1 MRSCQVLARMLPR
14 RVGISLRV
22 FDASRNSP
30 SDPRRGWHRTIV
42 PPDHRPIVSSGIHT
56 RRFRRDGSTLENWRG
71 RSRSWCV
78 SRRSSLRH
86 VCNVTGRSGEIA
98 PRLDDRRGRD
108 PRRRR
113 RRRREAE
120 EKISVSMFPPRRKNG
135 TEGRGEEG
143 KTSLTPGKKENTP
156 DGRKTEHT
164 RGEKLL
170 HGRRPR
176 CTSTKQKKGERGAA
190 LYVYVDAFVGR
201 GMRHGR
207 SHTLRHPFTNAYWLI
222 SEDHGSLERNTPAEV

>member
-1 MRSCQVLARMLPR
+1 
-14 RVGISLRV
+14 
-22 FDASRNSP
+22 
-30 SDPRRGWHRTIV
+30 
-42 PPDHRPIVSSGIHT
+42 
-56 RRFRRDGSTLENWRG
+56 
-71 RSRSWCV
+71 
-78 SRRSSLRH
+78 
-86 VCNVTGRSGEIA
+86 
-98 PRLDDRRGRD
+98 
-108 PRRRR
+108 
-113 RRRREAE
+113 
-120 EKISVSMFPPRRKNG
+120 MFPPRRKNG
-135 TEGRGEEG
+135 TEGGGEG